1 MEYPKV
7 LDNDE
12 ALHPEL
18 TWRDFNMHNMHIQHD
33 KMLYL
38 KDVIDVMDAH
48 RFVDD
53 FCNLPDV
60 TYIWDLIQSP
70 GNSGIETVACVA
82 DEVNGVLELVT
93 EGDDDDTGELVQQC
107 ECWRLDNCYPL
118 YAELRFK
125 LDDALNSDFWFGL
138 ILGAVGFFVGPPNDY
153 VVFKKDDDNNN
164 LDFAN
169 ATNTVGNDTDTGID
183 LVDDTWYRIAFHW
196 DGDGTIR
203 WWVIQDGDFPQTILA
218 TGTVTTHIVQD
229 EELTIGFGVRAGEI
243 GAKTLSVDYLKI
255 AQKRVIGDV
264 VE

>member
-7 LDNDE
+7 LDNDT

-18 TWRDFNMHNMHIQHD
+18 TWRDFLMHNMHIQHD

-38 KDVIDVMDAH
+38 KDVIDIIDAH

-60 TYIWDLIQSP
+60 AYIWDLLESP
-70 GNSGIETVACVA
+70 GTSGVDAVACA
-82 DEVNGVLELVT
+82 DDVNGVLELVT
-93 EGDDDDTGELVQQC
+93 EGDDDDNGELVQQC
-107 ECWRLDNCYPL
+107 ECWKLVDCYPL

-125 LDDALNSDFWFGL
+125 LSDAEDSDFWFGL
-138 ILGAVGFFVGPPNDY
+138 ITGVAGFFAGPPADY
-153 VVFKKDDDNNN
+153 VVFNKDTGDNN
-164 LDFAN
+164 LDFVN
-169 ATNTVGNDTDTGID
+169 ATNGAGNDTDTTID

-203 WWVIQDGDFPQTILA
+203 WWVLADGDFPQTVLA
-218 TGTVTTHIVQD
+218 TGSVTTHIVQD
-229 EELTIGFGVRAGEI
+229 EELTIGFGVQAGEQ

-255 AQKRVIGDV
+255 AQKRVI
-264 VE
+264 E

>member
-38 KDVIDVMDAH
+38 KDVIDIIDAH

-60 TYIWDLIQSP
+60 AYIWDLIQSP
-70 GNSGIETVACVA
+70 GNSGVAAVACA

-93 EGDDDDTGELVQQC
+93 EGDDDDNGELVQQC
-107 ECWRLDNCYPL
+107 ECWKLVDCYPL

-125 LDDALNSDFWFGL
+125 LSDAEDSDFWFGL
-138 ILGAVGFFVGPPNDY
+138 ITGVAGWFAGPPADY
-153 VVFKKDDDNNN
+153 VVFNKDAGDNN
-164 LDFAN
+164 LDFVNDLTGA
-169 ATNTVGNDTDTGID
+169 AAAVDTDTGID
-183 LVDDTWYRIAFHW
+183 LVDDTWYRVAFHW
-196 DGDGTIR
+196 DGGGTIR
-203 WWVIQDGDFPQTILA
+203 WWVIADGDFPQTILA
-218 TGTVTTHIVQD
+218 TGTVTTAIPTT
-229 EELTIGFGVRAGEI
+229 EMTIGFGVQAGEAA
-243 GAKTLSVDYLKI
+243 AKTLSVDYLKI
-255 AQKRVIGDV
+255 AQKRVI
-264 VE
+264 E

>member
-18 TWRDFNMHNMHIQHD
+18 TWRDFNMHNIHIQHD

-38 KDVIDVMDAH
+38 KDQIDIIDTH

-60 TYIWDLIQSP
+60 TYIWDLLESP
-70 GNSGIETVACVA
+70 GTSGVDAVACA
-82 DEVNGVLELVT
+82 DEVNGVLELIT
-93 EGDDDDTGELVQQC
+93 DGDDDDNGELVQQC
-107 ECWRLDNCYPL
+107 ECWKLVDCYPL

-125 LDDALNSDFWFGL
+125 LSDAEDSDFWFGL
-138 ILGAVGFFVGPPNDY
+138 ITGAAGWFAGPPADY
-153 VVFKKDDDNNN
+153 VVFNKDDGDNN
-164 LDFAN
+164 LDFVNDLTGA
-169 ATNTVGNDTDTGID
+169 AAAVDTDTGVD
-183 LVDDTWYRIAFHW
+183 LVDDTWYRVAFHW

-218 TGTVTTHIVQD
+218 TGTVTTAIPTT
-229 EELTIGFGVRAGEI
+229 EMTIGFGVQAGSAA
-243 GAKTLSVDYLKI
+243 AKTLSVDYLKI
-255 AQKRVIGDV
+255 AQKRVI
-264 VE
+264 E

>member
-18 TWRDFNMHNMHIQHD
+18 TWRDFNMHNMNIQHD

-38 KDVIDVMDAH
+38 KDVIDIIDAH

-60 TYIWDLIQSP
+60 AYIWDLLESP
-70 GNSGIETVACVA
+70 GTSGVAAVACA

-93 EGDDDDTGELVQQC
+93 EGDDNDNGELVQQC
-107 ECWRLDNCYPL
+107 ECWKLVDCYPL
-118 YAELRFK
+118 YTELRFK
-125 LDDALNSDFWFGL
+125 LSDAEDSDFWFGL
-138 ILGAVGFFVGPPNDY
+138 ITGVAGFFAGAPDDY
-153 VVFKKDDDNNN
+153 VVFKKDDDGNN

-169 ATNTVGNDTDTGID
+169 ATNTVGNDTDTTID

-203 WWVIQDGDFPQTILA
+203 WWVLADGDFPQTVLA
-218 TGTVTTHIVQD
+218 TGSVTTHIVQD
-229 EELTIGFGVRAGEI
+229 EELTIGFGVQAGEQ

-255 AQKRVIGDV
+255 AQKRVI
-264 VE
+264 E